1 MTNGKK
7 KLSCVVDGEALSSF
21 QIEYCKLLRENMNS
35 LPRRPQKKKK
45 RTGAN

>member
-1 MTNGKK
+1 MKKYKNGIDFVIVSYIPKG
-7 KLSCVVDGEALSSF
+7 V
-21 QIEYCKLLRENMNS
+21 EYCKLLRENMNS